1 MKVWLFAAALVTAVA
16 AQASPTIESRYNS
29 SCGICHT
36 NGAGGVP
43 KTHDVAAWQPRL
55 EKGMDKMIESIQNGY
70 RGMPP
75 KGMCFDC
82 SEEEFEA
89 LVKYMASPES

>member
-36 NGAGGVP
+36 NGAGGAP

-55 EKGMDKMIESIQNGY
+55 EKGMDKMIESIQKSLK
-70 RGMPP
+70 RW
-75 KGMCFDC
+75 
-82 SEEEFEA
+82 
-89 LVKYMASPES
+89 